1 MQYVAA
7 HTSVPVPKIYQIH
20 TPEDGSLYIGME
32 YIRGEPLNRAWH
44 SMSTA
49 QRDSVFA
56 DLKQHIDSLRAL
68 PAPAP
73 DIFHALARGHL
84 RKEDVPLLGEALAE
98 VHAARYE
105 TRLAHADLAP
115 YNIIVRDARVVA
127 VIDWAFAGWYPEYW
141 EYTKAHYNYFPGKGW
156 EHYLARALPCYEAE
170 LEAERILWERLP
182 EPGTARTVSPL
193 ISEIIPLLVILA
205 LYHRDKLSHGNS
217 RRFLGVKAYHWG
229 ILVTPA
235 SQRGSDSHAF
245 AASDASDIDPV
256 TFRLDD
262 PNMDWFLDAKGLA
275 ESKGLIDPARS
286 GKLIGRLVVGE
297 VPDDVT
303 PQALHDFF
311 ATVPLPVKNTD
322 PQQSCVTW
330 AVAADKEDALAYA
343 DDRNSQDPTEPEV
356 KYYGLGA

>member
-1 MQYVAA
+1 MYAFA
-7 HTSVPVPKIYQIH
+7 HI
-20 TPEDGSLYIGME
+20 LC
-32 YIRGEPLNRAWH
+32 
-44 SMSTA
+44 
-49 QRDSVFA
+49 
-56 DLKQHIDSLRAL
+56 
-68 PAPAP
+68 
-73 DIFHALARGHL
+73 
-84 RKEDVPLLGEALAE
+84 LLGPNQQRPLHDSHPANIDIRSTPLQAAL
-98 VHAARYE
+98 
-105 TRLAHADLAP
+105 T
-115 YNIIVRDARVVA
+115 
-127 VIDWAFAGWYPEYW
+127 
-141 EYTKAHYNYFPGKGW
+141 
-156 EHYLARALPCYEAE
+156 
-170 LEAERILWERLP
+170 
-182 EPGTARTVSPL
+182 
-193 ISEIIPLLVILA
+193 SEIIPLLVILA

-256 TFRLDD
+256 TFRLGD

-330 AVAADKEDALAYA
+330 AVAAVEEAQKKGWVRKFDVDRMKEDALAYA